1 MKKDVTALESYFEPF
16 REQIIGK
23 EITTATV
30 DGKQCPILYAD
41 WTASGRLYGPIEK
54 KLSHQVG
61 PWVANTHTETSLTG
75 ATMTNAYAEARK
87 IIKKHVN
94 AHKDDLLIFSGSG
107 MTGAKSKLVRLLG
120 LRVPEQ
126 MNDYINFPEKD
137 RPVIFISHMEHHSNH
152 TLWLETVGLVRIIP
166 HTSNGLV
173 DTSALEK
180 ELEQLKPSRFI
191 VSITACSNVTGI
203 KTPYHKIARIA
214 HKFGGHCFVDF
225 ACSAPYVAIDMHPNE
240 TDYLDAITFSP
251 HKFLGG
257 PGSSGVLIMNKKLY
271 QNKIP
276 DHPGGGTVVF
286 TDPWGNHKYKKDPE
300 AREDGGTPPFLQ
312 AIRIA
317 MAVKLKEEM
326 GTKAIADRETE
337 INTAVFARL
346 GAITNLHLL
355 AKEHTD
361 RLSIFS
367 FYIEQLNYDLVVR
380 LLNDRFGIQT
390 RGGCSCAGTY
400 GHYLLN
406 IEQPES
412 KKIMFD
418 SLDGCTIDKPGWVRA
433 SFHPTMTDQEVHL
446 ICDAIAAVAQ
456 KGTDWAGD
464 YLKLPEGYVHMLKSK
479 REKIEVEEWFG
490 TTVQKKE
497 LSLG

>member
-1 MKKDVTALESYFEPF
+1 MKKENSILESYFTPF
-16 REQIIGK
+16 REGIIGK
-23 EITTATV
+23 DLRSTF
-30 DGKQCPILYAD
+30 DGGVHPILYAD

-54 KLSHQVG
+54 TMVEEVG

-75 ATMTNAYAEARK
+75 ATMTTAYKEARK
-87 IIKKHVN
+87 IIKEHVSAN
-94 AHKDDLLIFSGSG
+94 KDDILILSGSG

-126 MNDYINFPEKD
+126 MRNFTQIPEHE

-152 TLWLETVGLVRIIP
+152 TLWLETIGIVRIIP
-166 HTSNGLV
+166 HTTNGLV
-173 DTSALEK
+173 DTNALEK
-180 ELEQLKPSRFI
+180 ELNKFKDNRII

-203 KTPYHKIARIA
+203 ETPYFEIARIS
-214 HKFGGHCFVDF
+214 HQYGGVCFVDF
-225 ACSAPYVAIDMHPNE
+225 ACSAPYVDIDMHPND

-257 PGSSGVLIMNKKLY
+257 PGSSGVLVMNKKLY
-271 QNKIP
+271 QNKVP
-276 DHPGGGTVVF
+276 DNPGGGTVVF

-317 MAVKLKEEM
+317 MAIKLKEEM
-326 GTKAIADRETE
+326 GTENMARRESE
-337 INTAVFARL
+337 INKIVFQRL
-346 GAITNLHLL
+346 EAIPNLTIL
-355 AKEHTD
+355 AKEHKK

-367 FYIEQLNYDLVVR
+367 FYVENINYDLVVR
-380 LLNDRFGIQT
+380 LLNDRFGVQT

-406 IEQPES
+406 IEQLES
-412 KKIMFD
+412 EKIMKE

-433 SFHPTMTDQEVHL
+433 SFHPSMTDYDVEFICEAIKQVSENGL
-446 ICDAIAAVAQ
+446 I
-456 KGTDWAGD
+456 WAED
-464 YLKLPEGYVHMLKSK
+464 YLKFGEGYQHMLKEK
-479 REKIEVEEWFG
+479 RAKIAVSQWFEMI
-490 TTVQKKE
+490 K
-497 LSLG
+497 